1 MLASC
6 SLGREGLA
14 QSIMASEYRDD
25 DGASA
30 ASGGDDG
37 SNEPIHDAMDAF
49 NKATA
54 ALDA

>member
-1 MLASC
+1 MSSPHGA
-6 SLGREGLA
+6 
-14 QSIMASEYRDD
+14 DD

-30 ASGGDDG
+30 VSGGDDG
-37 SNEPIHDAMDAF
+37 SSDPVHDAMDAF